1 MEGKLIMLEATVAK
15 LGASNE
21 RLKEKLNRK
30 RKRSRSGSLFPQFV
44 VKHRRRS
51 APMTPQNNDL
61 PDHDQHVSPNSKKS
75 QLNQNS
81 PHRRSPNHFS
91 PNHHSP
97 DTNSPQNRSPNHC
110 SPNHHS
116 PTNQLPHLNSL
127 AHDSLNTKSPNHR
140 TESPSSPDHNSTEH
154 TISLGDPSPNY
165 HSSKHVSPAN
175 DSGLPSSP
183 MITLSDHVFNTPISP
198 TYRPPPHAALS
209 PQVSH
214 SQQFAP
220 IATLPQF
227 DATPLNQPTSQ
238 SSPAHSLT
246 LTEPDTAPPPAGF
259 STHCSTP
266 NAFAATAVLKGSTS
280 TFSQTPRR
288 LIDEEQK
295 IDHGPGELSDSSPDK
310 TVRMVVDELKAQTRY
325 LDVCELSDSSPAKKN
340 TPHSPSDDEKAHAEA
355 FINRPDF
362 PHYLLITP
370 PPNDL
375 WDIFSK
381 TLSSKKN
388 V

>member
-1 MEGKLIMLEATVAK
+1 MFLQTL
-15 LGASNE
+15 
-21 RLKEKLNRK
+21 RK
-30 RKRSRSGSLFPQFV
+30 VSSTSQYRAAHLSS
-44 VKHRRRS
+44 RRS
-51 APMTPQNNDL
+51 DFNNL
-61 PDHDQHVSPNSKKS
+61 GGPDHDLSHHNSLDHNSSHQHSLVHNSPNQHANDHQSCD
-75 QLNQNS
+75 QNS
-81 PHRRSPNHFS
+81 PHRRSPNHCS

-110 SPNHHS
+110 SPNDHS

-154 TISLGDPSPNY
+154 TISLGHPSPNY

-183 MITLSDHVFNTPISP
+183 KITLSDHVFNTPISP

-246 LTEPDTAPPPAGF
+246 LTEPDTAPP
-259 STHCSTP
+259 
-266 NAFAATAVLKGSTS
+266 VY
-280 TFSQTPRR
+280 
-288 LIDEEQK
+288 
-295 IDHGPGELSDSSPDK
+295 DSSALP
-310 TVRMVVDELKAQTRY
+310 Y
-325 LDVCELSDSSPAKKN
+325 
-340 TPHSPSDDEKAHAEA
+340 TPLPL
-355 FINRPDF
+355 F
-362 PHYLLITP
+362 TP
-370 PPNDL
+370 TPTDTTTPT
-375 WDIFSK
+375 S
-381 TLSSKKN
+381 
-388 V
+388 